1 MTGISVGRTP
11 RQKRETRVAWLFLAP
26 CFLGFLVV
34 RLLPT
39 LFTFVLSLFNWDL
52 IGTPTFAGLDLLGDM
67 LEDATFYRVLSQ
79 TFYYVVG
86 CLVCRLVL
94 GLVLSSIFHRGLR
107 GAGLY
112 KSIYF
117 IPVIIPWAAAAVV
130 CSFLFS
136 QDVGPVNYVLNL
148 VGLPSVPWLT
158 SKNVA
163 MLSLIIVSSWKQL
176 GYTTLLLL
184 GGMTSIDQSLY
195 EVSYLNGATSW
206 QRFRY
211 VTFPLLSPTILFV
224 MITEVIFSF
233 QIFDPIYIMTKGGPA
248 GATRTIGYYIYSNAF
263 KRFDFGYA
271 AALSTALFV
280 IIMLLTLLQW
290 YGQKRWVYYD

>member
-1 MTGISVGRTP
+1 M
-11 RQKRETRVAWLFLAP
+11 
-26 CFLGFLVV
+26 V
-34 RLLPT
+34 R
-39 LFTFVLSLFNWDL
+39 
-52 IGTPTFAGLDLLGDM
+52 PTFAGLDLIGDM

-107 GAGLY
+107 GAGVY

-130 CSFLFS
+130 WSFLFS

>member
-52 IGTPTFAGLDLLGDM
+52 IGTPTFAGLDLIGDM

-130 CSFLFS
+130 WSFLFS

-148 VGLPSVPWLT
+148 VGLPSVP
-158 SKNVA
+158 
-163 MLSLIIVSSWKQL
+163 
-176 GYTTLLLL
+176 
-184 GGMTSIDQSLY
+184 
-195 EVSYLNGATSW
+195 
-206 QRFRY
+206 
-211 VTFPLLSPTILFV
+211 
-224 MITEVIFSF
+224 
-233 QIFDPIYIMTKGGPA
+233 
-248 GATRTIGYYIYSNAF
+248 
-263 KRFDFGYA
+263 
-271 AALSTALFV
+271 
-280 IIMLLTLLQW
+280 
-290 YGQKRWVYYD
+290 

>member
-94 GLVLSSIFHRGLR
+94 GLVLSSIFQRDCTSPSTSSRSSFPGRQRLWF
-107 GAGLY
+107 GASCFRRTWGR
-112 KSIYF
+112 STT
-117 IPVIIPWAAAAVV
+117 
-130 CSFLFS
+130 CS
-136 QDVGPVNYVLNL
+136 
-148 VGLPSVPWLT
+148 
-158 SKNVA
+158 
-163 MLSLIIVSSWKQL
+163 
-176 GYTTLLLL
+176 TLW
-184 GGMTSIDQSLY
+184 GCRPCPG
-195 EVSYLNGATSW
+195 
-206 QRFRY
+206 
-211 VTFPLLSPTILFV
+211 
-224 MITEVIFSF
+224 
-233 QIFDPIYIMTKGGPA
+233 
-248 GATRTIGYYIYSNAF
+248 
-263 KRFDFGYA
+263 
-271 AALSTALFV
+271 
-280 IIMLLTLLQW
+280 
-290 YGQKRWVYYD
+290 